1 MQALRLTESWPVDH
15 VTAVVIAADNSI
27 SMTGDQNR
35 RFQLASV
42 TKPLTAW
49 ACLVAVE
56 EGIVTLDQPIGQPG
70 CTLRHLLAHAGGYG
84 FDGPEPITRPANSR
98 IYSNTGI
105 ELAAAAV
112 AEAAE
117 MTFTEYLTEAVLRPL
132 DMSAT
137 VLAGSAAHGV
147 LSTAGNL
154 ARFVGELRCPQ
165 LISAHTATM
174 ATNTHFPDLS
184 GVVPGIGRF
193 SPCPWGLGCEIR
205 GTKQPHWTGTRNS
218 PATFGHFGGA
228 GTFMWVDPA
237 VGVACLALTDRR
249 FEAWADEAL
258 RLWPMFSDAVLAEA
272 GA

>member
-1 MQALRLTESWPVDH
+1 VQALRLTESWPVDH
-15 VTAVVIAADNSI
+15 LAAVVIAADNSI
-27 SMTGDQNR
+27 STTGDHDR
-35 RFQLASV
+35 PFQLASV

-56 EGIVTLDQPIGQPG
+56 EGIVTLDQPVGQVG
-70 CTLRHLLAHAGGYG
+70 CTLRHLLTHAGGYG
-84 FDGPEPITRPANSR
+84 FDGVEPIVGPERSR

-117 MTFTEYLTEAVLRPL
+117 MTFTDYVTEAVLRPL
-132 DMSAT
+132 GMSAT
-137 VLAGSAAHGV
+137 TLAGSPAHGI
-147 LSTAGNL
+147 LSTAGDL
-154 ARFVGELRCPQ
+154 ARFVDELRSPR
-165 LISAHTATM
+165 LISAHTANI
-174 ATNTHFPDLS
+174 ATTTHFPELS

-193 SPCPWGLGCEIR
+193 APCPWGLGFEIR
-205 GTKQPHWTGTRNS
+205 GMKQPHWTGTRNS

-249 FEAWADEAL
+249 FEAWADDAL
-258 RLWPMFSDAVLAEA
+258 RMWPMFSDAVLAEA